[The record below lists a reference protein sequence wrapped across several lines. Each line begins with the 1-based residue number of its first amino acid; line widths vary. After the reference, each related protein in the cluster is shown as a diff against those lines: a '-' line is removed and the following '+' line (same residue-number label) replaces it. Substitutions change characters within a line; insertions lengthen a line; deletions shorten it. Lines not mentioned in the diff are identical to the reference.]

1 MKLLKDR
8 VHIRET
14 GFVPG
19 AVEAIGLESTWSF
32 SEKLR
37 EHQDKR
43 IGVVTHI
50 GMMCNEVEVGMTVV
64 YNAKHTV
71 PIEIDGEKLLRI
83 REDEI
88 YGILEQTKN

>member
-1 MKLLKDR
+1 M
-8 VHIRET
+8 ET

-43 IGVVTHI
+43 VGVVTHI
-50 GMMCNEVEVGMTVV
+50 GVLCTEVEVGMKVV
-64 YNAKHTV
+64 YNVKHTV
-71 PIEIDGEKLLRI
+71 PVEVEGVKLLRI

-88 YGILEQTKN
+88 YGILEEVEG